1 MSEKGPMEGDS
12 LRDLI
17 KAAQSMAGD
26 PHFVTQVNGRIY
38 GELGSLAKHLNT
50 IMKRLEA
57 VELPVEEAVQGIPQ
71 ATHQLADITKLT
83 EEGTHRVMEYTET
96 VMDNHDLM
104 IHDLKALKQNL
115 PPDILDHHDV
125 KEKVAALD
133 HLLQDNRKILL
144 DLFTALEFQDLAA
157 QRVKKIRA
165 ELQEVESRVLK
176 LVVAMGLDMRG
187 KSMAAEKQQG
197 LLNELEAS
205 TKAERL
211 DQRLVDDIL
220 KEFGF

>member
-1 MSEKGPMEGDS
+1 MSEKGPEEGDS
-12 LRDLI
+12 LRELI
-17 KAAQSMAGD
+17 RAAQSMAGD

-50 IMKRLEA
+50 VMKRLEA
-57 VELPVEEAVQGIPQ
+57 VERPAEEAIHGIPQ
-71 ATHQLADITKLT
+71 ATDQLSDITKLT

-96 VMDNHDLM
+96 AMDNHDRM
-104 IHDLKALKQNL
+104 IHDLKALKQSL
-115 PPDILDHHDV
+115 PPDVLDHHDV
-125 KEKVAALD
+125 KEKVAALGL
-133 HLLQDNRKILL
+133 LLQDNKKILM

-176 LVVAMGLDMRG
+176 LIVAMGVDMRG
-187 KSMAAEKQQG
+187 KPMAADKQQS
-197 LLNELEAS
+197 LLTELEAS